1 MSDETIHKIKITD
14 PGAGALFQIHASQL
28 LVGDGAIQRIDLL
41 ASLKEKV
48 DAFHREHAGKKA
60 SDVPYFECE
69 LAVKS
74 STLKFWVSG
83 SANAIMRSAD
93 GTKPLADNQIGL
105 IMEGAKALKVL
116 GALRSRIPVS
126 KVDDAVLELD
136 GTPAFKL
143 DDEAVSSE
151 G

>member
-14 PGAGALFQIHASQL
+14 PGVGVLFQIHASQL
-28 LVGDGAIQRIDLL
+28 LVGDGAVQRVDLL

-48 DAFHREHAGKKA
+48 DAFQREHAGKKA
-60 SDVPYFECE
+60 SDIPDFECE

-93 GTKPLADNQIGL
+93 GAKPLADNQIGL

-116 GALRSRIPVS
+116 GALRSRIPVPT
-126 KVDDAVLELD
+126 VDDAVLELD
-136 GTPAFKL
+136 GTPALEL
-143 DDEAVSSE
+143 DDEAPASE
-151 G
+151 D

>member
-1 MSDETIHKIKITD
+1 MPDETIHKIKITD
-14 PGAGALFQIHASQL
+14 PGVGVLFQIHASQL
-28 LVGDGAIQRIDLL
+28 LVGDGAVQRVDLL

-48 DAFHREHAGKKA
+48 DAFQRERAGKKA
-60 SDVPYFECE
+60 SDIPDFECE

-74 STLKFWVSG
+74 SALKLWVSG

-126 KVDDAVLELD
+126 KADDTVLELD
-136 GTPAFKL
+136 DVPAFEL
-143 DDEAVSSE
+143 DDEAPASE
-151 G
+151 D